1 MLSKG
6 SDRVGTVR
14 PEMDGE
20 LITSLFL
27 LEDTEYCLQGEVGRV
42 RKEEPE
48 ETLVGTAT
56 FRLGPEWDREGS
68 EQALGIQGWTPGM
81 QRRGWSQRLFPPLWQ
96 PASAGLKSGLRG
108 SPALSMSLLSV

>member
-27 LEDTEYCLQGEVGRV
+27 LEDTEYCLQGEVGKV
-42 RKEEPE
+42 REEEPE
-48 ETLVGTAT
+48 ETLVGTAI
-56 FRLGPEWDREGS
+56 FRLGPEGEREGS
-68 EQALGIQGWTPGM
+68 EQVLGFQGWTPGV
-81 QRRGWSQRLFPPLWQ
+81 QRRGWSQRLFPPPWQ
-96 PASAGLKSGLRG
+96 PALAGLKSGLRG
-108 SPALSMSLLSV
+108 SPAPSMSLLSV